1 VLIAAYNP
9 VDLLVLRGAV
19 QHPFPTHFDL
29 GVTSARDT
37 VWARAVANQAVTRNS
52 SLPVVNVGYS
62 ASGPMTKMLFYE
74 HSAWVIASIVSG
86 GSVEVGASA
95 RGTALDYTSPV
106 EPLFASELAH
116 AVAGMSRKEAGG
128 IVNSLLEKYE
138 VQLREPPKGKK
149 YQECCD
155 IVTGKPNKE
164 FLKLYHEVRHEMT
177 DQFGIRFTNASPYV

>member
-1 VLIAAYNP
+1 
-9 VDLLVLRGAV
+9 
-19 QHPFPTHFDL
+19 
-29 GVTSARDT
+29 
-37 VWARAVANQAVTRNS
+37 
-52 SLPVVNVGYS
+52 
-62 ASGPMTKMLFYE
+62 MLFYE
-74 HSAWVIASIVSG
+74 HSSWVIASIVSG

-116 AVAGMSRKEAGG
+116 AVAGMSRKEASG

-138 VQLREPPKGKK
+138 AKLREPPTGKK

-155 IVTGKPNKE
+155 IATGKPNKE
-164 FLKLYHEVRHEMT
+164 LLKLYHEVRHEMT